1 MMSGMQASSVRPE
14 NERFHLLRMS
24 PFIIVHLL
32 PLAAIYTGASA
43 IDWLVCFG
51 LYYVRMFGVTGGY
64 HRYFSHRTYKTSRV
78 MQFCLAFLAQSSAQK
93 GALWWAANHRHH
105 HKFSDMEDDI
115 HSPLQRGF
123 WWSHVGWMLV
133 QKHDT
138 TQWDR
143 IKDFAK
149 YPELVWLNK
158 NWWVPPTTL
167 GVAVFLIGGWPMLLI
182 GFFLSTVLLWH
193 GTFIINSL
201 CHVFGSRRFKTT
213 DTSRNNLLFAL
224 LTCGEG
230 WHNNHHHF
238 CASANQGFYWWE
250 IDVSF
255 YVIRFMQA
263 LGLVWDVRTPPKSV
277 LERNRVKP
285 LKAKVVLP
293 SLADAE

>member
-1 MMSGMQASSVRPE
+1 MFSMQSLSVRE
-14 NERFHLLRMS
+14 DERFNIVRAS
-24 PFIIVHLL
+24 PFLLIHLL
-32 PLAAIYTGASA
+32 PLAAIYTGARP
-43 IDWLVCFG
+43 IDWIVCFA
-51 LYYVRMFGVTGGY
+51 LYYVRMFGVTAGY

-78 MQFCLAFLAQSSAQK
+78 MQFLLAFLAQSSAQK

-105 HKFSDMEDDI
+105 HRYSDQHEDI
-115 HSPLQRGF
+115 HSPLHRGF

-133 QKHDT
+133 QRYDD

-143 IKDFAK
+143 IKDLAK
-149 YPELVWLNK
+149 FPELRFLNK
-158 NWWVPPTTL
+158 HWWLPPTAL
-167 GVAVFLIGGWPMLLI
+167 GVAVFLIGGWSMLFI

-193 GTFIINSL
+193 GTFLINSL
-201 CHVFGSRRFKTT
+201 CHVFGTRRFKTT
-213 DTSRNNLLFAL
+213 DTSKNNLLFAL

-250 IDVSF
+250 IDPS
-255 YVIRFMQA
+255 YYGIRFLEA

-277 LERNRVKP
+277 LERDRIKP
-285 LKAKVVLP
+285 VRAPALP

>member
-1 MMSGMQASSVRPE
+1 MHA
-14 NERFHLLRMS
+14 
-24 PFIIVHLL
+24 L
-32 PLAAIYTGASA
+32 PLCAFITGTRPL
-43 IDWLVCFG
+43 DWLVCLA
-51 LYYVRMFGVTGGY
+51 LYYVRMFGVTAGY

-78 MQFCLAFLAQSSAQK
+78 MQFLIAFLAESSAQK

-105 HKFSDMEDDI
+105 HKYSDHADDI
-115 HSPLQRGF
+115 HSPLHRGF

-133 QKHDT
+133 PRYDT

-158 NWWVPPTTL
+158 HWWVPPTVL
-167 GVAVFLIGGWPMLLI
+167 GVVVFLVGGPSMLFI

-201 CHVFGSRRFKTT
+201 CHVFGSRRFATT
-213 DTSRNNLLFAL
+213 DTSKNNLLFAL

-238 CASANQGFYWWE
+238 CASANQGFYWYE
-250 IDVSF
+250 IDVSY
-255 YVIRFMQA
+255 YVLRLMQA
-263 LGLVWDVRTPPKSV
+263 LGLVWDVRTPPQSV
-277 LERNRVKP
+277 LERARIDRGAVDLPKVKIPRVK
-285 LKAKVVLP
+285 LP